1 MPPQQTLMPDYI
13 GEGFQAVRKA
23 VRRYDLAV
31 IALGRIDVVV
41 IVIQTSLSQTRG
53 LPAVEHTKR
62 HACLHAER
70 LDAFDHGNDGVY
82 VAILGVA
89 PCGAHA
95 IAGRAGVA
103 GLARLGD
110 NPFHLHQLGG
120 LEAGVM
126 VDRLAA
132 IATILRTSAGLDAE
146 KPAELYLVGIEM
158 FAVDGLRMK
167 QQIIE
172 GGLIECQGLF
182 PRPILVDVAGC
193 RRNRRRPV

>member
-1 MPPQQTLMPDYI
+1 MSGKVGQRHQHIDAIDRRLARADDAAATNLDAGFLDI

-70 LDAFDHGNDGVY
+70 LDAFDHDNDGVH

-95 IAGRAGVA
+95 IAGPAGVA
-103 GLARLGD
+103 GLARLVD
-110 NPFHLHQLGG
+110 NPFHLHQPAG
-120 LEAGVM
+120 LEAGIM
-126 VDRLAA
+126 MDRLAS
-132 IATILRTSAGLDAE
+132 IATILTTSAGLDAE
-146 KPAELYLVGIEM
+146 KPAELYLSWDRNVC
-158 FAVDGLRMK
+158 
-167 QQIIE
+167 
-172 GGLIECQGLF
+172 GGRSAHETA
-182 PRPILVDVAGC
+182 DH
-193 RRNRRRPV
+193 